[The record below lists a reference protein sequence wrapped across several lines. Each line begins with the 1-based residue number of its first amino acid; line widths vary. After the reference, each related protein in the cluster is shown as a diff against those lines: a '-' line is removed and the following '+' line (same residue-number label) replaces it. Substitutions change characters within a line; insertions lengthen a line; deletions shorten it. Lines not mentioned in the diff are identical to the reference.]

1 MHMKMKTKSLL
12 TVSFI
17 VGTFLCV
24 SLMTSCSNTET
35 NNSDKQTENSK
46 SEVVPSI
53 QVKNELVESEFLL
66 EGKIDYRTVKDI
78 TFSVGGILEAG
89 DVSLKPE
96 SEFKFNDLL
105 FKLNLKDAFALLSA
119 KKKDLANSFNSFIR
133 DLNKSGTSSQQGEL
147 INVDKW
153 ETFAAQIKPEKRLPK
168 LPIFKTKTEE
178 NLLLENNLFVQ
189 YDEVQQLEEDI
200 EHYFYLAPYDGIVL
214 SIKSKVG
221 NRIKPNQ
228 SVARIAKNGE
238 YRVVAHVD
246 ANQANPSS
254 SIELFNDA
262 KESIGR
268 ATFLSAKKV
277 GNQKELSFSIK
288 LNKGVRTEIGQSVYV
303 KTNFKNQNACYLP
316 KSAVEKY
323 SVNVWENGM
332 KQKKNILV
340 LKEEENRYLVSGLK
354 DGEVVLLEN

>member
-1 MHMKMKTKSLL
+1 
-12 TVSFI
+12 
-17 VGTFLCV
+17 
-24 SLMTSCSNTET
+24 MTSCSNTET
-35 NNSDKQTENSK
+35 NNSDKQSENSK

-89 DVSLKPE
+89 DVSMKPG
-96 SEFKFNDLL
+96 SEFKFNELL

-119 KKKDLANSFNSFIR
+119 KKKDLANSFNSFNSFIR

-153 ETFAAQIKPEKRLPK
+153 VTFAAQIKPEKRLPK

-200 EHYFYLAPYDGIVL
+200 EHYFYLAPFDGIVI

-221 NRIKPNQ
+221 NRIKPTQ
-228 SVARIAKNGE
+228 GVAQIAKKGEYKVVAR
-238 YRVVAHVD
+238 VD
-246 ANQANPSS
+246 TNQANPSS

>member
-24 SLMTSCSNTET
+24 LLMTSRADAEKDKP
-35 NNSDKQTENSK
+35 DKQSTNPK
-46 SEVVPSI
+46 SEVIPSI

-66 EGKIDYRTVKDI
+66 EGKIDYHAVKDI

-89 DVSLKPE
+89 DVILKPA
-96 SEFKFNDLL
+96 SEFKFNNLL

-119 KKKDLANSFNSFIR
+119 KKKDLANSYNSFIR

-153 ETFAAQIKPEKRLPK
+153 ETFAVQIKPEKRLPK

-200 EHYFYLAPYDGIVL
+200 EHYFYLAPFDGIVL

-228 SVARIAKNGE
+228 SVARIAKKGE
-238 YRVVAHVD
+238 YKLVAHVD

-254 SIELFNDA
+254 SIELLNDA

-288 LNKGVRTEIGQSVYV
+288 LNTGVRTEIGQSVYV
-303 KTNFKNQNACYLP
+303 KTNFKNQKACYLP
-316 KSAVEKY
+316 KSAVDK
-323 SVNVWENGM
+323 SAVSVWENGM